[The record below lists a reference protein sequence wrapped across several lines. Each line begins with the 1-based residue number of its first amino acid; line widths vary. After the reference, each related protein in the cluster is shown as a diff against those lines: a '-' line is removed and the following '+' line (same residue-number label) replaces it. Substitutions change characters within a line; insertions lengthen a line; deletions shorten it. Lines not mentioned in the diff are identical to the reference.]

1 MAYTQAAMLTNII
14 FSSIFAF
21 FGTIGN
27 IFVIIAFFSV
37 RSLRTI
43 NNIFVLQLAFVDL
56 MKASIILTTKS
67 ANQATDATSM
77 NSGFCQISGM
87 MRTIGSCQSAV
98 LLAAIAVVRY
108 FKVVR
113 PRSFERI
120 FTLKKT
126 LIYCGCIFG
135 GTFLLALL
143 PVIGLGRYR
152 YSKSHGACFV
162 NWDSINLV
170 FRSIYYLFNVGLT
183 FPILIFCYYN
193 IFKKLRDHSRSIT
206 PRIMRKGKST
216 ITSPKIAV
224 TSPKIAASKAKP
236 DDVKLENIDGDA
248 ESITRD
254 NGVAEGRDEED
265 RVEGQKVR
273 VKGHKN
279 GIKDQNSGVKGQKSG
294 ETHLTVGSSI
304 EKRNAR
310 LGVPDGNH
318 KSLRSRTETEKTYRV
333 KIKKAAT
340 WFRMKRERSDVEL
353 EVTRVM
359 FAIVVA
365 YIICWMPAA
374 FVNILNLS
382 KVVAIPGDVLLLI
395 VTLVDFKVC
404 ANPMIYGIGSKQF
417 RNAFLTV
424 LLRRREQDTTS
435 MSGAG
440 NSSSKYASDSPG
452 KSLPES
458 NTTESFNSTAE
469 AAYV

>member
-1 MAYTQAAMLTNII
+1 MAYTEAAMLANII

-67 ANQATDATSM
+67 ANQATSATSM
-77 NSGFCQISGM
+77 NAGFCQISGM

-113 PRSFERI
+113 PRSFEKI

-135 GTFLLALL
+135 GTFFLALL

-206 PRIMRKGKST
+206 PRIKRKGKST

-224 TSPKIAASKAKP
+224 TSPKIVASKAKP
-236 DDVKLENIDGDA
+236 DDVTLENIDGDA
-248 ESITRD
+248 ECLAQDDGEAMGRSEKD
-254 NGVAEGRDEED
+254 GVKD
-265 RVEGQKVR
+265 QKDR
-273 VKGHKN
+273 VKGQKN
-279 GIKDQNSGVKGQKSG
+279 GVKGQKSG
-294 ETHLTVGSSI
+294 ETYVTVRSST
-304 EKRNAR
+304 EKRNTR
-310 LGVPDGNH
+310 LSVPDSNH
-318 KSLRSRTETEKTYRV
+318 KSARSKTETEKTYQV
-333 KIKKAAT
+333 KIKKATT

-395 VTLVDFKVC
+395 VTLVDLKVC

-435 MSGAG
+435 MSGVG
-440 NSSSKYASDSPG
+440 NSSSKYASDSQG

-469 AAYV
+469 ATYV

>member
-1 MAYTQAAMLTNII
+1 MAYTEAAMLANII

-67 ANQATDATSM
+67 ANQAIGATSM
-77 NSGFCQISGM
+77 NAGFCQISGM

-113 PRSFERI
+113 PRSFEKI

-126 LIYCGCIFG
+126 LIYCGYIFG
-135 GTFLLALL
+135 GTFFLALL

-206 PRIMRKGKST
+206 PRIKRKGKST
-216 ITSPKIAV
+216 ISSPNIAV

-236 DDVKLENIDGDA
+236 DDVALENIDGDA
-248 ESITRD
+248 ECLAQD
-254 NGVAEGRDEED
+254 NGIATGRSEKDGVKNQKD
-265 RVEGQKVR
+265 RANGQK
-273 VKGHKN
+273 N
-279 GIKDQNSGVKGQKSG
+279 GVKGQKSG
-294 ETHLTVGSSI
+294 ETYLTVGSSI
-304 EKRNAR
+304 EKRNTR
-310 LGVPDGNH
+310 LGVPESNH
-318 KSLRSRTETEKTYRV
+318 KCSRSITDTEKTYHV
-333 KIKKAAT
+333 KIKRATT

-435 MSGAG
+435 MSGVG
-440 NSSSKYASDSPG
+440 NSSSKYASDSQS

-458 NTTESFNSTAE
+458 NTTESFNSTIE
-469 AAYV
+469 ATYV